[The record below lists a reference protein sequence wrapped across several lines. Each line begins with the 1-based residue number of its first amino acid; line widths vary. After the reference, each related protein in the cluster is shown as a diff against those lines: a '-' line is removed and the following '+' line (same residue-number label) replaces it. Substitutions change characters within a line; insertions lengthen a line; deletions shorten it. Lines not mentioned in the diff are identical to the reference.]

1 MRIELVSKPWQGLII
16 IIILYPHWST
26 VKESNLSTWF
36 CRPAD
41 KHSRQRCVGG
51 NNLTWTSNY
60 ILMRYAFYQ
69 LKYVAMVCVVGLE
82 PTTHGLKGR
91 YSTNWVIHTLVDPQR
106 IELHPSVLQ
115 TDVRTSYTKDP
126 KYNIHKNKTS
136 EFLFSEVCF

>member
-1 MRIELVSKPWQGLII
+1 MARSYNNRYTISAFGGPYRSQTCLNSFADCYLIDR
-16 IIILYPHWST
+16 PT
-26 VKESNLSTWF
+26 V
-36 CRPAD
+36 
-41 KHSRQRCVGG
+41 HGG

-126 KYNIHKNKTS
+126 KYNIYIKIKPLN
-136 EFLFSEVCF
+136 FYFQRYAFNLNLIYQ